1 MKNVMTKKG
10 NVKSIVSLF
19 NLTMMQLKEKLNIS
33 FKQNIKKS
41 LLSLSFFIIGF
52 AVVTVICYFLIYFSK
67 KMMIFDFSG
76 AFPTN
81 VLVFIFTIMMALSI
95 ISNTVSLIK
104 TLYFSR
110 DNFVLLTL
118 PTTPEVVFLS
128 KLLVH
133 YIFELKRNIMFLI
146 PLFIAYGIN
155 TKLPIYYYPWMIVIF
170 LFVVMIPVLIGAL
183 LSIPSMYVYQALKKR
198 KVLMY
203 SLIVLGVVGLV
214 VLAGYLISIIPP
226 NINFKETWGTTY
238 FQIRGFLTDF
248 ERGALPFKLLV
259 ELMVGKNLSTK
270 VFTMN
275 TLYIGLGF
283 IGALVLLFTLCFLL
297 SKPLFYKMASKP
309 FEYSTNPNAKIKKE
323 RKLSPFLAVIKKEWL
338 LALRDGTLTSL
349 VIELLIVM
357 PLSIA
362 LLNSLYNAM
371 NTRFLGTQL
380 TVCFNFFITLLFM
393 LASNIRIA
401 SAYSKDG
408 AASYLNKLQPSESSK
423 LLFAKLTCNLVVGIL
438 GIAVVVVIYSLYN
451 ALKPVEY
458 LMFFVSVF
466 ALFVGHLLGSAGFDI
481 MNSQAE
487 QFKTFSSQTNN
498 PNETKS
504 TVLAF
509 VLSLIFAGFYMF
521 IAMDS
526 QKTAWIKIMCVCLF
540 YLGLKAYLYFLRIK
554 VYYSRGN

>member
-1 MKNVMTKKG
+1 MQGRKSNRIMKNVMTKKG

-259 ELMVGKNLSTK
+259 ELMVGKNLST
-270 VFTMN
+270 
-275 TLYIGLGF
+275 I
-283 IGALVLLFTLCFLL
+283 
-297 SKPLFYKMASKP
+297 
-309 FEYSTNPNAKIKKE
+309 
-323 RKLSPFLAVIKKEWL
+323 
-338 LALRDGTLTSL
+338 
-349 VIELLIVM
+349 
-357 PLSIA
+357 
-362 LLNSLYNAM
+362 
-371 NTRFLGTQL
+371 
-380 TVCFNFFITLLFM
+380 
-393 LASNIRIA
+393 
-401 SAYSKDG
+401 
-408 AASYLNKLQPSESSK
+408 
-423 LLFAKLTCNLVVGIL
+423 
-438 GIAVVVVIYSLYN
+438 
-451 ALKPVEY
+451 
-458 LMFFVSVF
+458 
-466 ALFVGHLLGSAGFDI
+466 
-481 MNSQAE
+481 
-487 QFKTFSSQTNN
+487 FKWF
-498 PNETKS
+498 
-504 TVLAF
+504 
-509 VLSLIFAGFYMF
+509 
-521 IAMDS
+521 
-526 QKTAWIKIMCVCLF
+526 
-540 YLGLKAYLYFLRIK
+540 
-554 VYYSRGN
+554 